1 MRTLPESY
9 ANMLLQPDA
18 QPRHRSVFDE
28 THSVIDYR
36 ERPQLIDL
44 QSYLPDD
51 ILVKVDRATMS
62 ISLEGREPLLDHR
75 IIEWISTVAFLP

>member
-9 ANMLLQPDA
+9 ANMLLQPDT
-18 QPRHRSVFDE
+18 QPRHHSVFDKA
-28 THSVIDYR
+28 HSVMDDR

-51 ILVKVDRATMS
+51 ILVKVDRQ
-62 ISLEGREPLLDHR
+62 RCQHR
-75 IIEWISTVAFLP
+75 